1 MARPADSLANWQ
13 SLDAQ
18 LGPDVLRIASY
29 NVHSCCGSDGK
40 KDAQRIVRVIEECG
54 CDTVGLQEVDYRL
67 DYIAHKLGMQAIPG
81 LTLERHDGPFGNA
94 LLTRRK
100 VLAVRRVGFTYSRRE
115 PRNALDVE
123 IEVAGEPVRIIVTHL
138 GLWPAERRY
147 QVKKILALI
156 RDTPTCER
164 VVVLGDINE
173 WLPLGRPV
181 RWMHGLF
188 GRSPAERSFPARW
201 PLVALDRVWVRPRHA
216 LLALKAHRSKLAS
229 VASDHLPVK
238 AIVSIHEAEVRSWEA
253 AAAPEASAML
263 SASPSAPAPAAS
275 QAGRTRPG

>member
-1 MARPADSLANWQ
+1 MAKASDSLANWRT
-13 SLDAQ
+13 LDAQ

-29 NVHSCCGSDGK
+29 NVHGCCGADGK
-40 KDAQRIVRVIEECG
+40 KDAQRIVQVIQECG

-67 DYIAHKLGMQAIPG
+67 DYIAHKLGMEPIPG

-100 VLAVRRVGFTYSRRE
+100 VLAVRRLGFTYSGRE

-123 IEVAGEPVRIIVTHL
+123 IEVAGEPVRVIVTHL

-147 QVKKILALI
+147 QVKKILHLI
-156 RDTPTCER
+156 RETPTCER

-173 WLPLGRPV
+173 WMPYGRPL

-216 LLALKAHRSKLAS
+216 LLALKAHRSPLAQ

-238 AIVSIHEAEVRSWEA
+238 AIVAIHQAEVRNWLQQPSAEASSVPVSA
-253 AAAPEASAML
+253 AACL
-263 SASPSAPAPAAS
+263 
-275 QAGRTRPG
+275 GDRTLPG

>member
-1 MARPADSLANWQ
+1 MAKASDSLANWRT
-13 SLDAQ
+13 LDAQ

-29 NVHSCCGSDGK
+29 NVHACCGTDGK
-40 KDAQRIVRVIEECG
+40 RDAQRIVQVIQECG
-54 CDTVGLQEVDYRL
+54 SDTVGLQEVDYRL
-67 DYIAHKLGMQAIPG
+67 DYIAHKLGMEPIPG

-100 VLAVRRVGFTYSRRE
+100 VLAVRRLGFTYSRRE

-123 IEVAGEPVRIIVTHL
+123 IEVAGEPVRVIVTHL

-147 QVKKILALI
+147 QVKRILGMI
-156 RDTPTCER
+156 KDTPSCER
-164 VVVLGDINE
+164 VVALGDINE
-173 WLPLGRPV
+173 WMPYGRPL

-216 LLALKAHRSKLAS
+216 LLALKAHRSPLAQ

-238 AIVSIHEAEVRSWEA
+238 AIVAIHEAEVRSWAAQPSSSSEA
-253 AAAPEASAML
+253 FS
-263 SASPSAPAPAAS
+263 SAPASPAACP
-275 QAGRTRPG
+275 AGRTRPG